1 LEKKINIE
9 ENITGQF
16 RGEQAQHTLMSC
28 LADSLILKRNPRYC
42 EMVFNKIFLV
52 GWNNIEAPFD
62 NFDFFNPIQ
71 WNLDYHGQLNDN
83 HEVIQA
89 QADSIGSQYLSICID
104 KDKISEY
111 FQEITNSSVC

>member
-1 LEKKINIE
+1 
-9 ENITGQF
+9 
-16 RGEQAQHTLMSC
+16 
-28 LADSLILKRNPRYC
+28 
-42 EMVFNKIFLV
+42 MVFNKIFLV

-89 QADSIGSQYLSICID
+89 LADSIGSQYLSICID